1 MLILTFDALNAVYQR
16 YNALT
21 TAELYTQLG
30 WPDLVGKPAW
40 VNTCAIRMSLALL
53 HSNVPVVG
61 RLKIKQGELKGK
73 LVEPGQNT
81 LSDWL
86 VNRHDEPE
94 RYKGTDANLHAKL
107 TGRRGIVSFMRIH
120 EYPGGHIDLLSHE
133 SSFAICR
140 RGCHFDAAE
149 IRFWPLA

>member
-1 MLILTFDALNAVYQR
+1 MLILKFDTLNAAYER
-16 YNALT
+16 YNTLT

-53 HSNVPVVG
+53 HSKVPVVG
-61 RLKIKQGELKGK
+61 RLKIKQGDLIGK

-86 VNRHDEPE
+86 VQRHGEPE
-94 RYKGTDANLHAKL
+94 RYQTFDVNWRGKL
-107 TGRRGIVSFMRIH
+107 LGKRGIVSFMRIPN
-120 EYPGGHIDLLSHE
+120 YSGGHIDLLSHKTTDAVC
-133 SSFAICR
+133 SRSCF
-140 RGCHFDAAE
+140 FDADE
-149 IRFWPLA
+149 IRFWPLN